1 MTDADTCTV
10 WWATPDL
17 VLPESAQE
25 ALAALL
31 DPDEKARVEQLR
43 RPEDR
48 VRRLL
53 GAAVLR
59 LAAGAATGTPPA
71 AVRIER
77 HCPTCPQPH
86 GRPTLPGT
94 GLHASISHSG
104 DRVAVALTAA
114 GPVGVDVEVV
124 HHVDVAL
131 LAPSVL
137 HPAESA
143 ADLPAFFRYWTRK
156 EATVKA
162 TGDGITVGLHRLHVS
177 APGEPPALREYPGR
191 PELTAV
197 LHDLA
202 VDGPYAAAL
211 AVLRPAP
218 VRVVERPASDLL

>member
-1 MTDADTCTV
+1 VTDADTCTV
-10 WWATPDL
+10 WWATPAD
-17 VLPESAQE
+17 PHQ

-43 RPEDR
+43 RPQDR

-59 LAAGAATGTPPA
+59 LAAGAATGTDPA
-71 AVRIER
+71 AVHVER

-104 DRVAVALTAA
+104 DRIAVALTAA

-124 HHVDVAL
+124 HAVDVEL

-137 HPAESA
+137 HPAERA

-156 EATVKA
+156 EALVKA
-162 TGDGITVGLHRLHVS
+162 TGDGITIGLHRLHVS
-177 APGEPPALREYPGR
+177 APEEPPVLHEYPDR
-191 PELTAV
+191 PGLAAA
-197 LHDLA
+197 LHDLTP
-202 VDGPYAAAL
+202 DEGYAASL
-211 AVLRPAP
+211 AVLRPTP
-218 VRVVERPASDLL
+218 VRVIEHPASDLL